1 MSVEDIQMANKKRK
15 LDNGTTFCQKCWQ
28 IAKFCEKK
36 TLRIFLQDKC
46 YSLTGNFM
54 KILSFSWH

>member
-36 TLRIFLQDKC
+36 K
-46 YSLTGNFM
+46 
-54 KILSFSWH
+54 H

>member
-36 TLRIFLQDKC
+36 NTENIFTTQMLQFDRKL
-46 YSLTGNFM
+46 YKDVIF
-54 KILSFSWH
+54 